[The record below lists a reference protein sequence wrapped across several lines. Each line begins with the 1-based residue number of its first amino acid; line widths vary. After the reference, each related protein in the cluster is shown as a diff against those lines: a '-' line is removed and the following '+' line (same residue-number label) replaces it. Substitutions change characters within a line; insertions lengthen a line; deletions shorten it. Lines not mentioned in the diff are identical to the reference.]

1 MAALGL
7 HERKALDV
15 FDQLHKTSE
24 QVAPLRARLTSK
36 GLLYTP
42 RFGYAKFTVRQFK
55 FMMRFIPDP
64 SSLVPSKPTK
74 AKTKASHKKGRP

>member
-7 HERKALDV
+7 HEPKTSDV
-15 FDQLHKTSE
+15 AGQLYRTSE
-24 QVAPLRARLTSK
+24 QVARLRGRLIGK
-36 GLLYTP
+36 GRLYTP

-74 AKTKASHKKGRP
+74 AKTKA